1 MKRLWV
7 KYLSLLLI
15 LAQTSVLFA
24 DTLTFINGQKITG
37 SLISLDKN
45 NISKKEVVFGVD
57 KWSKRAVPGK
67 YIINQKDHSLDFNTN
82 KFIMTFHKESVY
94 KITNDNGKI
103 IFINQNE
110 LADSSGQVIIGLA
123 LIAGAIIFFVNWFV
137 SQFPN

>member
-1 MKRLWV
+1 MKHLWI
-7 KYLSLLLI
+7 KYLSLILI
-15 LAQTSVLFA
+15 LAQTSILFA
-24 DTLTFINGQKITG
+24 DTLIFINGQKITG

-57 KWSKRAVPGK
+57 KWSKRAVPEQ
-67 YIINQKDHSLDFNTN
+67 YIISQKDHSLDFNTN

-103 IFINQNE
+103 LFLNQNE
-110 LADSSGQVIIGLA
+110 LADSSGQVILGLA
-123 LIAGAIIFFVNWFV
+123 LVAGAVIFFLYWYV